1 MINCLH
7 HFEILTNSSEKLL
20 NYFIKG
26 FKFNLVNK
34 INLDNRYTQYL
45 INSNSINFL
54 ITSLETNN
62 KNEFNTSSKPVKNI
76 DSIYKSSLITIE
88 EYDKN
93 LYNVIKSKNNS
104 AYNVSFK
111 VRDLDR
117 ILFNCRKNNVKII
130 KDRHSIKENV
140 DCAII
145 RSCIDGVAHTLFD
158 LNNYDGSFLFDS
170 EISNVKQNNLATHF
184 DHLTYAT
191 YKDTSTNVIQWYK
204 NIFNMKNIRINKE
217 ENAGLIVRTGKSGM
231 NIRAMKYWLCAETG
245 VELKQPIND
254 HQNFKLVISEPL
266 EDDPFNNE
274 SAKNQISIFLDE
286 NNGPG
291 VQHIGF
297 HTDNIVNSVRE
308 TKNNCD
314 QVKYYVTPDSY
325 YDNVEIILKFS
336 FLKIQMTNIFFLE
349 G

>member
-45 INSNSINFL
+45 VNSNSINFL
-54 ITSLETNN
+54 ITSLETD
-62 KNEFNTSSKPVKNI
+62 KNENTFKYMKNI
-76 DSIYKSSLITIE
+76 DSNYKSSLLAIE
-88 EYDKN
+88 EFDKN
-93 LYNVIKSKNNS
+93 LYKVIKSKNNT
-104 AYNVSFK
+104 AFNVSFK

-130 KDRHSIKENV
+130 KDRHSIQENV

-145 RSCIDGVAHTLFD
+145 RSCVDGVAHTLFD
-158 LNNYDGSFLFDS
+158 LNNYKGEFLFDS
-170 EISNVKQNNLATHF
+170 TDSKINKIKQNNLATHF

-191 YKDTSTNVIQWYK
+191 YKNTSKDLIQWYM

-217 ENAGLIVRTGKSGM
+217 ENSGLIVRTGKSGM

-245 VELKQPIND
+245 VESKEPIND

-297 HTDNIVNSVRE
+297 HTDNIINSVRE
-308 TKNNCD
+308 TKTNCN
-314 QVKYYVTPDSY
+314 QVEYYVTPDSY
-325 YDNVEIILKFS
+325 YENVKRMILFSSNLIIILIIIYLF
-336 FLKIQMTNIFFLE
+336 
-349 G
+349 